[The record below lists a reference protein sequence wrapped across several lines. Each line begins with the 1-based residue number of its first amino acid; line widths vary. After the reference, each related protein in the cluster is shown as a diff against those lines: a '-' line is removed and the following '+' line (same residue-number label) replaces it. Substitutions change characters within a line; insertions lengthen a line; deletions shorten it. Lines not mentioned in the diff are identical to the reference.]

1 MTNMHIALRG
11 PRKDEWVPCGAKKRC
26 RNSRLHVTPE
36 QLHAIQAWKKSDGTA
51 ITENDVL
58 RYTKELNTGD
68 PIALMDAGRAHEE
81 RELRLQELRKRF
93 LPVQKVRE
101 SATRQVTAE
110 QASAWVSSLSEE
122 EKDAL
127 TDFSRWDSNETNLY
141 FYKDDFRQAFDSYDL
156 IAYPGVYASKP
167 EPEQMELMT
176 AYRQKLLDRVAHMDT
191 ALGKDT
197 PFSDGVLLYRGDD
210 VPYKEGE
217 SKDMLENIKAAYPV
231 GSTYSRSS
239 FMSTSSNPVIAGEFA
254 KSFVFEIL
262 TDRGGPIQDLAHV
275 QREEEIILPRD
286 EEYEIIAIH
295 PKVKYR
301 DTQYNWRVETMVEK
315 DIKEYTVVQ
324 MVSKRLLP

>member
-11 PRKDEWVPCGAKKRC
+11 PHKDEWVSCDAKKRC

-36 QLHAIQAWKKSDGTA
+36 QLHAIQAWKGSSSA
-51 ITENDVL
+51 ITESDVL
-58 RYTKELNTGD
+58 HYTNELSSGD
-68 PIALMDAGRAHEE
+68 PITLIEAGRAHQE
-81 RELRLQELRKRF
+81 RERRLQEIQKQF

-110 QASAWVSSLSEE
+110 QASAWVNSLTEE
-122 EKDAL
+122 EKEAL

-141 FYKDDFRQAFDSYDL
+141 FYKDDFREAFDSYNL
-156 IAYPGVYASKP
+156 LAYPGVYTSKS
-167 EPEQMELMT
+167 EPEQMELMR
-176 AYRQKLLDRVAHMDT
+176 AYRQKLLDRVAHMDA
-191 ALGKDT
+191 ALGKET

-210 VPYKEGE
+210 VPYTENE
-217 SKDMLENIKAAYPV
+217 SKDMLEVIRAAYPI

-239 FMSTSSNPVIAGEFA
+239 FMSTSSNPVVAGEFA
-254 KSFVFEIL
+254 RSFVFEIF

-275 QREEEIILPRD
+275 QREEEVILPRD
-286 EEYEIIAIH
+286 EEYEVVAVH
-295 PKVKYR
+295 PNVKYR

-324 MVSKRLLP
+324 LVSKRLLP

>member
-11 PRKDEWVPCGAKKRC
+11 PRTGEWVPCGAEKRC

-36 QLHAIQAWKKSDGTA
+36 QLHAIKAWKTDRSSV
-51 ITENDVL
+51 TESDVL

-68 PIALMDAGRAHEE
+68 PIALIDAGRAHEE
-81 RELRLQELRKRF
+81 REHRLQELRKRF
-93 LPVQKVRE
+93 LPVQKIRE
-101 SATRQVTAE
+101 SATRQVTAD
-110 QASAWVSSLSEE
+110 QTSAWVGSLTEE

-141 FYKDDFRQAFDSYDL
+141 FYKDDFREAFDNYDP
-156 IAYPGVYASKP
+156 IAYPGVYSSKP
-167 EPEQMELMT
+167 EQEQMELMT
-176 AYRQKLLDRVAHMDT
+176 AYRQKLLDRVAHMDA
-191 ALGKDT
+191 ALSKET
-197 PFSDGVLLYRGDD
+197 PFSEGVVLYRGDD
-210 VPYKEGE
+210 VPYTENE
-217 SKDMLENIKAAYPV
+217 SKYMLEVIKTAYPI

-239 FMSTSSNPVIAGEFA
+239 FMSTSSNPVVAGEFA
-254 KSFVFEIL
+254 RSFVFEIL
-262 TDRGGPIQDLAHV
+262 ADRGGPIQDLAHV

-295 PKVKYR
+295 PNVKYR

-324 MVSKRLLP
+324 MVSKRLLS